1 MAKNLSFFEWRS
13 GLVAAVEKLAKNKP
27 QRNYLFLRN
36 AMRARVRITQLQR
49 IKAEASCFVS
59 NDK

>member
-1 MAKNLSFFEWRS
+1 MRS
-13 GLVAAVEKLAKNKP
+13 GLVAAVKKLAKNRP

-36 AMRARVRITQLQR
+36 AMRAGGRLTQLQR

>member
-1 MAKNLSFFEWRS
+1 MAKNLSFFEMRS
-13 GLVAAVEKLAKNKP
+13 GLVAAVKKLAKNRP
-27 QRNYLFLRN
+27 QRNHLFLRN
-36 AMRARVRITQLQR
+36 AMRARGHLTQLQR